1 MSKTSPAPS
10 TTWAH
15 ADRPVR
21 DIAVLD
27 VGSNSIRLVLY
38 RVEGR
43 AIWTV
48 FNEKVLAGLGRDL
61 SETGKLSPEGVVLAL
76 AALRRFKLVLDGAPG
91 AEVLAVATAAVRD
104 AKNGKAFLKRVE
116 EETGLKVRVL
126 SGEEEARYSALGV
139 AAGQPS
145 AHGVVG
151 DLGGSSLEL
160 IRLNAGAPGV
170 GVTLPLGPL
179 ALGAPEFD
187 TEAVRAAAAARLA
200 PLADRFGSP
209 CFYAV
214 GGAWRNLAILHMR
227 LAGYP
232 LAIVHQYEMTAHE
245 ALAIARLMA
254 AQSRSSLDRIEG
266 MSKKRS
272 ETLPFA
278 ALILE
283 ALVVQLGFSRIVIS
297 AYGLREG
304 LVFDSLPKA
313 LRSRDPLV
321 EGCAA
326 LGARQGVAEQLGP
339 ALESWLTP
347 LWDALAPVFDAERQP
362 VLLAAACRLA
372 DMGARLHPDHRA
384 DLVFDQVLR
393 APIAGQTHAERAFLA
408 AAAFARYT
416 AHPLR
421 EAETLERVLA
431 PDRLKR
437 ARVLGAAMRL
447 GCDLSGRSPPLL
459 DQAALS
465 VEKEALVL
473 TVRKDHADLLL
484 GDHTAK
490 RMAALAGLLDLS
502 PRVATR

>member
-15 ADRPVR
+15 ADRPTR

-61 SETGKLSPEGVVLAL
+61 SQTGRLSPDGIMLAL
-76 AALRRFKLVLDGAPG
+76 AALRRFKLVLEGANG
-91 AEVLAVATAAVRD
+91 VELFAVATAAVREAAD
-104 AKNGKAFLKRVE
+104 GPAFLKRVHA
-116 EETGLKVRVL
+116 ETGLKVRVL
-126 SGEEEARYSALGV
+126 SGEEEAHYSALGV
-139 AAGQPS
+139 AAGQPN
-145 AHGVVG
+145 ADGVVG

-160 IRLNAGAPGV
+160 VRLVDGRPGK

-179 ALGAPEFD
+179 ALGAPSFD
-187 TEAVRAAAAARLA
+187 AQAVRKAAAARLA
-200 PLADRFGSP
+200 PLKKRYAAG

-227 LAGYP
+227 LADYP
-232 LAIVHQYEMTAHE
+232 LGIVQQYEMNARE
-245 ALAIARLMA
+245 ALSIARLVA
-254 AQSRSSLDRIEG
+254 VQSRYSLDRIPG

-278 ALILE
+278 ALVLE
-283 ALVVQLGFSRIVIS
+283 ALVEQLGISRIVIS

-304 LVFDSLPKA
+304 LVYDALPEG
-313 LRSRDPLV
+313 LRGRDPLV

-339 ALESWLTP
+339 ALEEWLKP
-347 LWDALAPVFDAERQP
+347 LWAELEPVFEPPRRA

-393 APIAGQTHAERAFLA
+393 APIAGQTHAERAYLA
-408 AAAFARYT
+408 VAAFARHT
-416 AHPLR
+416 AHALPQ
-421 EAETLERVLA
+421 AQALEKVLT
-431 PDRLKR
+431 PERLQR
-437 ARVLGAAMRL
+437 ARALGAAMRL

-459 DQAALS
+459 AKASLG
-465 VEKEALVL
+465 VEKGSLVL
-473 TVRKDHADLLL
+473 TARRDHADLLL
-484 GDHTAK
+484 GEHTTK
-490 RMAALAGLLDLS
+490 RLAALAELLDLE
-502 PRVATR
+502 PMVRTD

>member
-1 MSKTSPAPS
+1 MSKISPAPS

-15 ADRPVR
+15 ADRPIR

-61 SETGKLSPEGVVLAL
+61 SKTGKLSPDGMLLAL
-76 AALRRFKLVLDGAPG
+76 AALRRFKLVLDGTSE
-91 AEVLAVATAAVRD
+91 AEVLAVATAAIRD
-104 AKNGKAFLKRVE
+104 ASDGKAFLKRVE
-116 EETGLKVRVL
+116 VETGLKVRVL

-139 AAGQPS
+139 AAGQPGIS
-145 AHGVVG
+145 GVVG

-160 IRLNAGAPGV
+160 VQLKAGRPGV

-179 ALGAPEFD
+179 ALGAPAFD
-187 TEAVRAAAAARLA
+187 AEAVRKAAAARLA
-200 PLADRFGSP
+200 PLSARFASP

-232 LAIVHQYEMTAHE
+232 LGIVQQYEMSAHE
-245 ALAIARLMA
+245 ALAIARLVA
-254 AQSRSSLDRIEG
+254 VQSRSSLDRIEG

-283 ALVVQLGFSRIVIS
+283 ALVENLAVSRIVLS

-304 LVFDSLPKA
+304 LVFEALPKA
-313 LRSRDPLV
+313 LRGRDPLV

-339 ALESWLTP
+339 ALEAWLAP
-347 LWDALAPVFDAERQP
+347 LWGSLEPVFEPDRNA
-362 VLLAAACRLA
+362 VILAAGCRLA
-372 DMGARLHPDHRA
+372 DIGARLHPDHRA

-393 APIAGQTHAERAFLA
+393 APIPGQTHSERAFLA
-408 AAAFARYT
+408 AAAFARHT
-416 AHPLR
+416 SHPVR
-421 EAETLERVLA
+421 EAQTLERVLS
-431 PDRLKR
+431 PERLMR
-437 ARVLGAAMRL
+437 ARALGAAMRL

-459 DQAALS
+459 ARAALAI
-465 VEKEALVL
+465 EKGSLVL
-473 TVRKDHADLLL
+473 TVRRDYADLLL
-484 GDHTAK
+484 GEHTSK
-490 RMAALAGLLDLS
+490 RLNALAGLLELE
-502 PRVATR
+502 PKVTTR

>member
-1 MSKTSPAPS
+1 
-10 TTWAH
+10 
-15 ADRPVR
+15 
-21 DIAVLD
+21 
-27 VGSNSIRLVLY
+27 VLY

-61 SETGKLSPEGVVLAL
+61 SKTGKLSREGVLLAM
-76 AALRRFKLVLDGAPG
+76 AALRRFKLVLDGASG
-91 AEVLAVATAAVRD
+91 AEVVAVATAAVRE
-104 AKNGKAFLKRVE
+104 AKDGNAFLARVE
-116 EETGLKVRVL
+116 AETGLKVRVL

-139 AAGQPS
+139 AAGQPG

-160 IRLNAGAPGV
+160 VRLEDGAPGE

-179 ALGAPEFD
+179 ALGAPTFD
-187 TEAVRAAAAARLA
+187 AEAVRTAAAARLA
-200 PLADRFGSP
+200 PLFDRFESP

-227 LAGYP
+227 LTGYP
-232 LAIVHQYEMTAHE
+232 LGIVQQYEMSAHE
-245 ALAIARLMA
+245 ALAIARLVA
-254 AQSRSSLDRIEG
+254 TQSRSSLDRIEG

-278 ALILE
+278 ALVLE
-283 ALVVQLGFSRIVIS
+283 SLVEQLGFSRIVIS

-304 LVFDSLPKA
+304 LVYEALPKA
-313 LRSRDPLV
+313 LRGRDPLV

-339 ALESWLTP
+339 ALELWLKP
-347 LWDALAPVFDAERQP
+347 LWTALEPVFEPPRRA

-393 APIAGQTHAERAFLA
+393 APIAGQTHPERAFLA
-408 AAAFARYT
+408 AAAFARHT
-416 AHPLR
+416 SHPLR
-421 EAETLERVLA
+421 EAETLERVLS
-431 PDRLKR
+431 PERLKR
-437 ARVLGAAMRL
+437 ARTLGAAMRL

-459 DQAALS
+459 AQAALAI
-465 VEKEALVL
+465 EKGALVL
-473 TVRKDHADLLL
+473 TVRRDHADLLL
-484 GDHTAK
+484 GEHTTK
-490 RMAALAGLLDLS
+490 RLAALASLLDLE
-502 PRVATR
+502 PKVMTN